1 LTETK
6 PTEEA
11 MKEKMRAVIYARVST
26 TDQKPENQIRE
37 LEAYAAKQGW
47 EVVQT
52 VKDKI
57 SGTKSAKDRAGLSK
71 VLEMA
76 HQSKFDVLLFWSLDR
91 LSREG
96 TRETLGYL
104 QTLTASGVQ
113 WHSYTENYLSSLGPF
128 ADVVISI
135 LSTLAKQERI
145 RISERTKAGLAR
157 AQKDGK
163 TLGRPKGK
171 REFKTADRIRL
182 VKQLRAEGQS
192 FAKIG
197 EQLGISKQ
205 AAAQLLKID

>member
-1 LTETK
+1 
-6 PTEEA
+6 

-26 TDQKPENQIRE
+26 ADQKPENQIRE

-57 SGTKSAKDRAGLSK
+57 SGTKQAKDRAGLSK

-96 TRETLGYL
+96 TRQTLGYL
-104 QTLTASGVQ
+104 QTLTDRGVK
-113 WHSYTENYLSSLGPF
+113 WHSYTEEYLTSLGPF

-145 RISERTKAGLAR
+145 RISERTRAGLTRAR
-157 AQKDGK
+157 KEGR

-171 REFKTADRIRL
+171 RSAKTTDRIRL

-192 FAKIG
+192 FGKIG

-205 AAAQLLKID
+205 AAAQLYAMESAA

>member
-1 LTETK
+1 
-6 PTEEA
+6 
-11 MKEKMRAVIYARVST
+11 MKEKLKAVIYTRVST

-47 EVVQT
+47 EVVLT

-57 SGTKSAKDRAGLSK
+57 SGTKQAKDRTGLSK
-71 VLEMA
+71 VLNMA
-76 HQSKFDVLLFWSLDR
+76 KQGKYDVLLFWSLDR

-104 QTLTASGVQ
+104 QALTDGGVK
-113 WHSYTENYLSSLGPF
+113 WHSFTEEYLSSLGAF

-145 RISERTKAGLAR
+145 RISERTKAGLERAR
-157 AQKDGK
+157 NEGK

-171 REFKTADRIRL
+171 RSPKTTDRIRL
-182 VKQLRAEGQS
+182 VKTLRADGQS
-192 FAKIG
+192 FGKIG
-197 EQLGISKQ
+197 KQLGISKQ
-205 AAAQLLKID
+205 RAAQLYKMSSSV

>member
-1 LTETK
+1 
-6 PTEEA
+6 

-26 TDQKPENQIRE
+26 TDQNPQNQIRE

-47 EVVQT
+47 EVAHT
-52 VKDKI
+52 VKDKV
-57 SGTKSAKDRAGLSK
+57 SGTKSAKDRAGLTK

-104 QTLTASGVQ
+104 QDLTASGVQ

-163 TLGRPKGK
+163 TLGRPKGQ
-171 REFKTADRIRL
+171 RSGKTADRIRL

-192 FAKIG
+192 FGQIG
-197 EQLGISKQ
+197 NQLGISKQ
-205 AAAQLLKID
+205 AAAQLLKTA

>member
-1 LTETK
+1 
-6 PTEEA
+6 
-11 MKEKMRAVIYARVST
+11 MKEKLKAVIYTRVST

-47 EVVQT
+47 EVVLT

-57 SGTKSAKDRAGLSK
+57 SGTKQAKDRAGLSK
-71 VLEMA
+71 VLNMA
-76 HQSKFDVLLFWSLDR
+76 KQGKYDVLLFWSLDR

-104 QTLTASGVQ
+104 QALTDGGVK
-113 WHSYTENYLSSLGPF
+113 WHSFTEEYLSSLGAF

-145 RISERTKAGLAR
+145 RISERTKAGLERAR
-157 AQKDGK
+157 NEGK

-171 REFKTADRIRL
+171 RSPKTADRIRL
-182 VKQLRAEGQS
+182 VKNLRADGQS
-192 FAKIG
+192 FGKIG
-197 EQLGISKQ
+197 KQLGISKQ
-205 AAAQLLKID
+205 RAAQLYKMSSSV

>member
-1 LTETK
+1 
-6 PTEEA
+6 
-11 MKEKMRAVIYARVST
+11 MKKKMKAVIYTRVST

-52 VKDKI
+52 VRDKI
-57 SGTKSAKDRAGLSK
+57 SGTKQAKDRAGLSK

-76 HQSKFDVLLFWSLDR
+76 HQGKYDVLLFWSLDR

-104 QTLTASGVQ
+104 QTLTDRGVK
-113 WHSYTENYLSSLGPF
+113 WHSYTEEYLSSLGAF

-145 RISERTKAGLAR
+145 RISERTKAGMSRAR
-157 AQKDGK
+157 KEGK
-163 TLGRPKGK
+163 AIGRPKGK
-171 REFKTADRIRL
+171 RSAKTIARIQL
-182 VKQLRAEGQS
+182 VKKLRKDGLS
-192 FAKIG
+192 FNKIG
-197 EQLGISKQ
+197 DQLGISKQ
-205 AAAQLLKID
+205 RAAQLNAMD

>member
-1 LTETK
+1 
-6 PTEEA
+6 

-37 LEAYAAKQGW
+37 LEAYAEKQGW

-57 SGTKSAKDRAGLSK
+57 SGTKQAKDRAGLSK

-104 QTLTASGVQ
+104 QTLTSRGVK
-113 WHSYTENYLSSLGPF
+113 WHSYTEEYLSSLGAF

-157 AQKDGK
+157 AQKEGK
-163 TLGRPKGK
+163 AIGRPKGK
-171 REFKTADRIRL
+171 RSTKTADRIRL

-192 FAKIG
+192 FGKIG

-205 AAAQLLKID
+205 AAAQLLKGVANV

>member
-1 LTETK
+1 
-6 PTEEA
+6 

-57 SGTKSAKDRAGLSK
+57 SGTKQAKDRAGLSK

-104 QTLTASGVQ
+104 QTLTDRGVK
-113 WHSYTENYLSSLGPF
+113 WHSYTEEYLSSLGAF

-145 RISERTKAGLAR
+145 RISERTKAGLAQ
-157 AQKDGK
+157 AQKEGK
-163 TLGRPKGK
+163 AIGRPKGK
-171 REFKTADRIRL
+171 RSAKTADRIRL
-182 VKQLRAEGQS
+182 VKQLRDEGQS
-192 FAKIG
+192 FGKIG
-197 EQLGISKQ
+197 MQLGITKQ
-205 AAAQLLKID
+205 AAAQLVKTA